1 MSIISELDAT
11 IKHIATRGKGIL
23 AADESTPTIT
33 KRFQAVGIEST
44 DATRQTYR
52 EMLMMTPGIAQFIAG
67 VILYEETLNQK
78 TSSGK
83 AFPDALT
90 SLGILPGIKVDKG
103 LVILPNTREEQ
114 VTQGLDGLPE
124 RLADYK
130 AKGARFAKWRA
141 VFPISDKTPGAVS
154 IRVNCELLARYAAIC
169 QSLDIV
175 PIIEPEV
182 LMDGNHS
189 IEKSYDVNVK
199 VLKQIF
205 TFLFD
210 HKVAAEGV
218 LVKSSFVH
226 PGKENKENISSEKI
240 ADMTIKYLKEAISV
254 AVPGIV
260 FLSGGDSPEEST
272 DHLNEMNKIK
282 ASRDDLP
289 WELSFSFGRALQEPV
304 LKAWDGKSANTKVAQ
319 QEFYKRA
326 KLNSLARTGNYSK
339 VLET

>member
-1 MSIISELDAT
+1 MDKKYLEN
-11 IKHIATRGKGIL
+11 IARQLVAPGKGIL
-23 AADESTPTIT
+23 AADESTGTIE
-33 KRFQAVGIEST
+33 KRFAVVNVENTESN
-44 DATRQTYR
+44 RQEYR
-52 EMLMMTPGIAQFIAG
+52 ELLFTTPGIEEFISG
-67 VILYEETLNQK
+67 VILFDKTIKQK
-78 TSSGK
+78 TDSGLP
-83 AFPDALT
+83 FPKVLEDKD
-90 SLGILPGIKVDKG
+90 ILVGIKVDLGKVEMPGFSDEFVTEGIDG
-103 LVILPNTREEQ
+103 LVK
-114 VTQGLDGLPE
+114 
-124 RLADYK
+124 RLELYK
-130 AKGARFAKWRA
+130 SLGAKFAKWRA